1 MASCFQTKSKKT
13 SRRPSAYK
21 AAKSRDLLA
30 CVNGGEH
37 LVRFLKGPSSGYFS
51 CLKKGRKAAYNN
63 LDDLILHIF
72 FISPP
77 KIHDP
82 LGLMSSEFCVCPSQ
96 KASFCFFLVGRLK
109 ASWLN
114 DNASIEHRGVF
125 FFACCTSCRH
135 RRTHR
140 NWLGHQRKATHGE
153 WKFVSWLDFTEIW
166 GLDGVPSLKFNSEF
180 TLEKWMIRSHFQVL
194 CKLIPFL
201 AVDVTWGDRK
211 SWSKQTMLLLGG
223 TYWCHNVK

>member
-114 DNASIEHRGVF
+114 DNASIEHRVVF
-125 FFACCTSCRH
+125 FLRVALVAGTVELTATGWDTRERRPMESGNLSVDWISLRFGGCWMGYPPWSLTASLHLKNGWSVPIFRCFASLYHFWQLMWPEVIGKVDQSKPCC
-135 RRTHR
+135 
-140 NWLGHQRKATHGE
+140 
-153 WKFVSWLDFTEIW
+153 
-166 GLDGVPSLKFNSEF
+166 
-180 TLEKWMIRSHFQVL
+180 
-194 CKLIPFL
+194 
-201 AVDVTWGDRK
+201 
-211 SWSKQTMLLLGG
+211 
-223 TYWCHNVK
+223 Y